1 MAHHVVV
8 VGIYRSRCRAKNSIH
23 KNQHIVQTVVGVAA
37 ATIVVVL
44 VVAAVVEKD
53 NVGRERVKNI
63 SSAALNGGVSSV
75 QGPPASLCMCSKLS
89 QRDISLTRLLSV
101 FYLAL
106 SLSLTLP
113 LLVSLSCSLS

>member
-23 KNQHIVQTVVGVAA
+23 KNQHIVQTVDGVAAAGAAA

-44 VVAAVVEKD
+44 VVVAAVVEKD

-75 QGPPASLCMCSKLS
+75 QGPPACVVVHV
-89 QRDISLTRLLSV
+89 Q
-101 FYLAL
+101 
-106 SLSLTLP
+106 
-113 LLVSLSCSLS
+113 

>member
-37 ATIVVVL
+37 ATIAVVL

-75 QGPPASLCMCSKLS
+75 QGPPACVVVHV
-89 QRDISLTRLLSV
+89 Q
-101 FYLAL
+101 
-106 SLSLTLP
+106 
-113 LLVSLSCSLS
+113 

>member
-23 KNQHIVQTVVGVAA
+23 KNQHIVQTVVGVAG

-75 QGPPASLCMCSKLS
+75 QGPPACVVVHV
-89 QRDISLTRLLSV
+89 Q
-101 FYLAL
+101 
-106 SLSLTLP
+106 
-113 LLVSLSCSLS
+113 

>member
-37 ATIVVVL
+37 AAATAATIVVVL

-53 NVGRERVKNI
+53 SVGRERVKNI

-75 QGPPASLCMCSKLS
+75 QGPPACVVVHV
-89 QRDISLTRLLSV
+89 Q
-101 FYLAL
+101 
-106 SLSLTLP
+106 
-113 LLVSLSCSLS
+113 